1 MKLIYNAIT
10 KGRYFK
16 AGEDIPDNLLSDAL
30 RKYEVRNDDCYSEAI
45 QRQREEADD
54 IESKPAPRR
63 PRAFVKRGNNFVPA
77 SKTDVIPGE
86 SLYWHRKRSMG
97 VEEKFIAFAKA

>member
-1 MKLIYNAIT
+1 MRLCFNAIT

-16 AGEDIPDNLLSDAL
+16 AFEEIPDELVSDSL
-30 RKYEVRNDDCYSEAI
+30 RKYAVDDSVQA
-45 QRQREEADD
+45 EE

-63 PRAFVKRGNNFVPA
+63 PRAFVKRGNNFVSA

-86 SLYWHRKRSMG
+86 MLYWRRKRSFG
-97 VEEKFIAFAKA
+97 VDEKFIAFGRAGSE